1 MISRVLIN
9 GVPTEGMVPVTD
21 SSVLR
26 GDGCFEV
33 IKVYS
38 GRPFAVDA
46 HLDRLERSAKA
57 LEIELPSRDLISE
70 WVEDVAAT
78 HPDGL
83 VRVVVTRGT
92 AIPGAA
98 PEPLTVV
105 FAHDWEKSEGPA
117 RLLPVKAPW
126 HAAGEDWELAGA
138 KVLSYA
144 PNLSASRRAL
154 AEGYDDALLT
164 TTEGVILEGPTFSI
178 AWVVG
183 GVLETPGLE
192 LGILDSITRR
202 VMLEIAADLGV
213 DVAQGTWP
221 LDRLLEA
228 EEVLALSTAREIQPV
243 SIVGTMRFPEGAVTA
258 DLARRYY
265 QRAY

>member
-117 RLLPVKAPW
+117 RLLPLKAPW

-154 AEGYDDALLT
+154 AEGYDDAARPEVAAPPQQQAEAPTAHALARHCQGHQALCAEARDHEYSAGLIDRAAYCSSLDQLCT
-164 TTEGVILEGPTFSI
+164 TN
-178 AWVVG
+178 
-183 GVLETPGLE
+183 
-192 LGILDSITRR
+192 D
-202 VMLEIAADLGV
+202 
-213 DVAQGTWP
+213 
-221 LDRLLEA
+221 
-228 EEVLALSTAREIQPV
+228 
-243 SIVGTMRFPEGAVTA
+243 PEGCAKLATAVSNST
-258 DLARRYY
+258 
-265 QRAY
+265 